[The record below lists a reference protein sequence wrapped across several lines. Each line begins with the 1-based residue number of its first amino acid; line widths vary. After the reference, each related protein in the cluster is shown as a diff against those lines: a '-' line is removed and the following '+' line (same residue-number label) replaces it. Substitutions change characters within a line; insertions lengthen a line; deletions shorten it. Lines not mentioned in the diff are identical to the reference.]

1 MSSTRAPAWVFIVL
15 IIGIVCSALS
25 FVFIRESVESS
36 IMLSA
41 WRVLLSAL
49 LLLPAYYLARK
60 KHGDESIGKVISRSL
75 VPGIILSLHFI
86 AWVAGARLTPAA
98 NATLIVNLIPLVMPF
113 LMYFMYQEKLQK
125 HELWATCLA
134 MAGLLLLSINDVS
147 ISREHFKGDV
157 LCFASMLLFAAYL
170 SLARKKLN
178 AVASL
183 WLYLVPMYLVAGLC
197 SFIIAAATGP
207 VMPTLT
213 AYNITMVIMLAA
225 VSTVIGHSAL
235 NLAMQKMR
243 GQTVTLVNLLQFVVA
258 GLVGYKLYN
267 EVPSTLF
274 YVASA
279 MMLGALLLVILKSD
293 YKKIG

>member
-15 IIGIVCSALS
+15 VIGICCSALS
-25 FVFIRESVESS
+25 FVFIRESAERS
-36 IMLSA
+36 IMLAA

-49 LLLPAYYLARK
+49 FLLPAYCLARQK
-60 KHGDESIGKVISRSL
+60 YGDESIGKVFLRSFI
-75 VPGIILSLHFI
+75 PGVILSLHFI

-98 NATLIVNLIPLVMPF
+98 NATLIVNLMPLVMPF

-125 HELWATCLA
+125 HELWATGLA
-134 MAGLLLLSINDVS
+134 MAGLVLLSINDIS
-147 ISREHFKGDV
+147 ISREHFIGDV
-157 LCFASMLLFAAYL
+157 LCFVSMLLFAAYL

-207 VMPTLT
+207 VMPTMT
-213 AYNITMVIMLAA
+213 PYNITMVVMLAA

-243 GQTVTLVNLLQFVVA
+243 GQTVTLMNLLQFVIA
-258 GLVGYKLYN
+258 GLVGYKLYK

-274 YVASA
+274 YIASA
-279 MMLGALLLVILKSD
+279 MMICALLVVILKSST
-293 YKKIG
+293 KAKS

>member
-1 MSSTRAPAWVFIVL
+1 VSSTRAPAWVFIVL
-15 IIGIVCSALS
+15 VIGICCSALS
-25 FVFIRESVESS
+25 FVFIRESAERS
-36 IMLSA
+36 IMLAA

-49 LLLPAYYLARK
+49 FLLPAYCLARQK
-60 KHGDESIGKVISRSL
+60 YGDESIGKVFLRSFI
-75 VPGIILSLHFI
+75 PGVILSLHFI

-98 NATLIVNLIPLVMPF
+98 NATLIVNLMPLVMPF

-125 HELWATCLA
+125 HELWATGLA
-134 MAGLLLLSINDVS
+134 MAGLVLLSINDIS
-147 ISREHFKGDV
+147 ISREHFIGDV
-157 LCFASMLLFAAYL
+157 LCFVSMLLFAAYL

-207 VMPTLT
+207 VMPTMT
-213 AYNITMVIMLAA
+213 PYNITMVVMLAA

-243 GQTVTLVNLLQFVVA
+243 GQTVTLMNLLQFVIA
-258 GLVGYKLYN
+258 GLVGYKLYK

-274 YVASA
+274 YIASA
-279 MMLGALLLVILKSD
+279 MMICALLVVILKSST
-293 YKKIG
+293 KAKS

>member
-1 MSSTRAPAWVFIVL
+1 
-15 IIGIVCSALS
+15 
-25 FVFIRESVESS
+25 
-36 IMLSA
+36 MLAA

-49 LLLPAYYLARK
+49 FLLPAYYFARK
-60 KHGDESIGKVISRSL
+60 KYGDESISKVFMRSFI
-75 VPGIILSLHFI
+75 PGVILSLHFI

-98 NATLIVNLIPLVMPF
+98 NATLIVNLMPLVMPF

-125 HELWATCLA
+125 HELWATGLA
-134 MAGLLLLSINDVS
+134 MAGLVLLSINDIS
-147 ISREHFKGDV
+147 ISREHFTGDV
-157 LCFASMLLFAAYL
+157 LCFVSMLLFAAYL

-207 VMPTLT
+207 VMPTMT
-213 AYNITMVIMLAA
+213 PYNIAMVVMLAA

-243 GQTVTLVNLLQFVVA
+243 GQTVTLMNLLQFVIA
-258 GLVGYKLYN
+258 GLVGYKLYQ
-267 EVPSTLF
+267 EIPSTLF
-274 YVASA
+274 YIASA
-279 MMLGALLLVILKSD
+279 MMLCALLVVILKSNT
-293 YKKIG
+293 KKNA